1 MMQTKW
7 EYFAVVIFENGRQ
20 KDVTGFVNDCEDR
33 LEASKRVRSLV
44 RDRFDDVSQVIIE
57 ELEMI

>member
-33 LEASKRVRSLV
+33 LEASKKVRSMI
-44 RDRFDDVSQVIIE
+44 RERMDDVAQVLIE
-57 ELEMI
+57 DLDMV